1 MINLPS
7 PKPSGELGQYNP
19 FGLGFRPFFLLASL
33 WALVA
38 IVLWAM
44 LLSGGA
50 DFSLYVDAHTWHQHE
65 MMLGFGSALAAGF
78 LLTAVRNWT
87 KLKTP
92 TGYPLAGLAG
102 LWLLGRLVW
111 LWGANMPTWLVVVI
125 DMAFLP
131 WLLYAIG
138 QPIWRR
144 RQINQWPFVA
154 VLIGLIVAN
163 ASIHFGVIEHNIE
176 AIRIGETLAIYAL
189 LGLLVTMAGRI
200 TPFFTER
207 GCNIRLP
214 VTPSFLVKSYVV
226 VFFMVALLSLTQTLA
241 PLMAVLS
248 FTAGLLFFVQL
259 VYWQTWRTLRFPLVW
274 ILHLGY
280 SGIAIGFMLNGL
292 ASIDPIWTSSAH
304 HAWMVLAMG
313 GIGFGMMARVSLGHS
328 GRLLTVLPGIQFAF
342 ILMIAA
348 GVARVSAPYWTQA
361 IYVSAALW
369 SLAFAIMLWRYVPIW
384 LQTRIDGQAD

>member
-1 MINLPS
+1 MIDLPS
-7 PKPSGELGQYNP
+7 PKPSGELGKYNP

-38 IVLWAM
+38 IVLWM
-44 LLSGGA
+44 LLLSGSGV
-50 DFSLYVDAHTWHQHE
+50 FSVYTDAHTWHQHE
-65 MMLGFGSALAAGF
+65 MMFGLGSALAAGF

-92 TGYPLAGLAG
+92 TGYPLAGLAA
-102 LWLLGRLVW
+102 LWLLGRVAW
-111 LWGANMPTWLVVVI
+111 LWGANMPSWLVVAI

-131 WLLYAIG
+131 WLLYEIG
-138 QPIWRR
+138 RPIWRR

-154 VLIGLIVAN
+154 VLIALIVAN
-163 ASIHFGVIEHNIE
+163 ASIHFGVIAHSIE

-189 LGLLVTMAGRI
+189 LGLLMTMAGRI

-207 GCNIRLP
+207 GCDIRLP
-214 VTPSFLVKSYVV
+214 ATPTFLVKGYVGL
-226 VFFMVALLSLTQTLA
+226 FLLVALLSLAQRLA

-248 FTAGLLFFVQL
+248 FTAGLLFFAQL

-274 ILHLGY
+274 VLHLGY
-280 SGIAIGFMLNGL
+280 SGIALGFVLNGL
-292 ASIDPIWTSSAH
+292 ASIDPIWTSPAH

-328 GRLLTVLPGIQFAF
+328 GRLLTLLPGIKFAF
-342 ILMIAA
+342 MLIIAA
-348 GVARVSAPYWTQA
+348 GVARLTAPYWAGA
-361 IYVSAALW
+361 IHVSAALW
-369 SLAFAIMLWRYVPIW
+369 SLAFAIMLWRYLPIW